1 MRVAT
6 SLLSVALL
14 AAGNIL
20 TNPALA
26 AVAPDAG
33 QTQQSL
39 DQKPLQLPER
49 QSIDIN
55 LPDSPGDQE
64 QSAGPSLQV
73 TGFVLEGNSAIPNE
87 QLLTLLD
94 DLNNR
99 TLTLGD
105 LQGAAN
111 RITRFYRERGY
122 PLARAYLPAQEIHG
136 GMVRIAVL
144 EGRYGQVQIND
155 KAGLGGSAL
164 APLAA
169 LQAGDAVQARPLE
182 RSLLLLQDTPG
193 VEVKSTLRPGTSTG
207 STDLLVNIERAPLL
221 SGSIDADNYGNRF
234 TGQYRLGGTLN
245 INSPLGLGDRLTLR
259 AMGSDEEQNYGRI
272 AYQLPVGPWSTQLGV
287 AYSDMDYELA
297 KDFED
302 LDAHGNA
309 RIASVFA
316 LQPLMRS
323 RDFNLYVHLIRRQAP
338 AGRHRPVRPE
348 ERETLARGHPD
359 AQRQQP

>member
-14 AAGNIL
+14 AAGNTL
-20 TNPALA
+20 ASRALA

-55 LPDSPGDQE
+55 LPDSPGDQV
-64 QSAGPSLQV
+64 QSTGPSLQV

-87 QLLTLLD
+87 QLLPLLD

-111 RITRFYRERGY
+111 SITRIYRERGY
-122 PLARAYLPAQEIHG
+122 PLARAYLPAQEIDG

-144 EGRYGQVQIND
+144 EGHYGQVQIND
-155 KAGLGGSAL
+155 QAGLGGSAL
-164 APLAA
+164 APLAV

-182 RSLLLLQDTPG
+182 RSLLLLQDTP
-193 VEVKSTLRPGTSTG
+193 V
-207 STDLLVNIERAPLL
+207 
-221 SGSIDADNYGNRF
+221 
-234 TGQYRLGGTLN
+234 
-245 INSPLGLGDRLTLR
+245 
-259 AMGSDEEQNYGRI
+259 
-272 AYQLPVGPWSTQLGV
+272 
-287 AYSDMDYELA
+287 
-297 KDFED
+297 
-302 LDAHGNA
+302 
-309 RIASVFA
+309 
-316 LQPLMRS
+316 S
-323 RDFNLYVHLIRRQAP
+323 R
-338 AGRHRPVRPE
+338 
-348 ERETLARGHPD
+348 
-359 AQRQQP
+359 